1 MELKSGQV
9 AVITGGASGIGL
21 SLAKQFSSKG
31 LDVVIADLREDALE
45 PAVAQVSALGGRA
58 IGVVTDVSDARSVDE
73 LAARSVA
80 EFGQVNIIC
89 NNAGI
94 VCPYGPPMWEQD
106 PNIWRWSIDV
116 MLLGIVN
123 GVRAFVPKIIEAGQG
138 HVVNTASMAGLI
150 DLPGLTP
157 YVAVKHA
164 VVGMTETLALE
175 LKIHKLNIGATVLC
189 PGYAPS
195 GLGVTTREVAPS
207 YVTLEPLPE
216 GAENMAP
223 PALLTTD
230 DIAIET
236 IEAIEANR
244 VHAIVARGDA
254 DPAMI
259 RKRVDSVLSDLRD

>member
-1 MELKSGQV
+1 MELTSGQV
-9 AVITGGASGIGL
+9 AVVTGGASGIGL
-21 SLAKQFSSKG
+21 SLAKQFSSRG
-31 LDVVIADLREDALE
+31 LNVVIADLRAEALE
-45 PAVAQVSALGGRA
+45 PAVAEISSLGGRA
-58 IGVVTDVSDARSVDE
+58 IGVATDVSDARSVE
-73 LAARSVA
+73 SLAEATIA
-80 EFGQVNIIC
+80 EFGKVNVIC

-116 MLLGIVN
+116 MLVGIVN
-123 GVRAFVPKIIEAGQG
+123 GVRSFVPKIIEAGQG

-150 DLPGLTP
+150 NLPGLTP

-164 VVGMTETLALE
+164 VVGMTETLAME
-175 LKIHKLNIGATVLC
+175 LRMAKVDIGATVLC

-195 GLGVTTREVAPS
+195 GLGVTTREVAPD

-230 DIAIET
+230 DIALET

-244 VHAIVARGDA
+244 VHAIVSRGDG
-254 DPAMI
+254 DPSMI
-259 RKRVDSVLSDLRD
+259 RRRIDSVLGDLRD